1 MARVD
6 DLIPFCE
13 KHGLVLTSIADLI
26 EYIKEGGNWTGKRSY
41 VARELLGKKDMRPRR
56 AGSYSSLTKAAHSAD
71 ASILIFIYIDIH
83 IHWYHIDIDIHIVI
97 FDIDIIDIHI
107 DVTQRVILASRYR
120 TYTRIPILD
129 KVKDTVSIF
138 HIDIELE

>member
-1 MARVD
+1 
-6 DLIPFCE
+6 
-13 KHGLVLTSIADLI
+13 
-26 EYIKEGGNWTGKRSY
+26 
-41 VARELLGKKDMRPRR
+41 MRPRR
-56 AGSYSSLTKAAHSAD
+56 AGSYSSLTQAAHSAD

-83 IHWYHIDIDIHIVI
+83 IDIDNDIHIVI

>member
-1 MARVD
+1 M
-6 DLIPFCE
+6 
-13 KHGLVLTSIADLI
+13 
-26 EYIKEGGNWTGKRSY
+26 
-41 VARELLGKKDMRPRR
+41 
-56 AGSYSSLTKAAHSAD
+56 
-71 ASILIFIYIDIH
+71 IFIFD
-83 IHWYHIDIDIHIVI
+83 IVI